1 MIRLRP
7 GPPAT
12 VADLR
17 RAQEL
22 AGLLRGELARVR
34 AAALSWRNGL
44 AGLLA
49 ALVGFGLI
57 RGRSDVTALAPG
69 WGGLVGVLL
78 LAAVVAGVA
87 GALALLRAA
96 HGPLTVTPVA
106 ALPPAP
112 LGDHR
117 EAVAA
122 ARALRAGVRLVLVC
136 TALLVAAVGVTWYA
150 PGRPGAAAAG
160 PPAAAVAG
168 STAAGPPGTAVAG
181 PTAAGPPGTAVAGPT
196 AAGPPG
202 TAVAGPT
209 AAGPTAAAVAGSTAA
224 GPAAPAG

>member
-22 AGLLRGELARVR
+22 AGLLRGELTRVR

-44 AGLLA
+44 GGLLA
-49 ALVGFGLI
+49 ALVGFSLI

-78 LAAVVAGVA
+78 LAAVAAGVA

-122 ARALRAGVRLVLVC
+122 ARALRTGVRLVLVC

-150 PGRPGAAAAG
+150 PGRAAAGAAASSA
-160 PPAAAVAG
+160 P
-168 STAAGPPGTAVAG
+168 TVAG
-181 PTAAGPPGTAVAGPT
+181 PTG
-196 AAGPPG
+196 
-202 TAVAGPT
+202 
-209 AAGPTAAAVAGSTAA
+209 AGPTAAAGPST
-224 GPAAPAG
+224 PAG